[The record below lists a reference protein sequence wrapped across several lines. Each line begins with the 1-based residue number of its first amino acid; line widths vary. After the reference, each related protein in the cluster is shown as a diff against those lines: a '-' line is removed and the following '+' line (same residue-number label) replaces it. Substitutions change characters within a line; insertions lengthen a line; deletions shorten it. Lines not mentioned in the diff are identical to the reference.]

1 MIIVCVDDD
10 EGMLATVA
18 SILKSDQATI
28 RTTTSAAQAL
38 EWIAAEQIAVLVSD
52 YDMPEM
58 TGAQLAGYAKVIQ
71 PTTVRIL
78 LTAMDGAQAAVEGI
92 NHGEIFRYL
101 SKPVD
106 PRSLRVVVA
115 AATAKHRELVL
126 GTLSQAHDRVRDQV
140 LQAIELEYPGITR
153 FELDQDGFYKV
164 YDDPLFAAVTLGASP
179 VLRDLLA

>member
-1 MIIVCVDDD
+1 MIIICVDDD

-18 SILKSDQATI
+18 HILKGEQATI

-38 EWIAAEQIAVLVSD
+38 DWITAEQIAVLVSD
-52 YDMPEM
+52 YNMPEM

-71 PTTVRIL
+71 PSTVRIL

-106 PRSLRVVVA
+106 PRSLRVVMA
-115 AATAKHRELVL
+115 AAIAKHRELL
-126 GTLSQAHDRVRDQV
+126 MGTSTKEHDRVRDQV
-140 LQAIELEYPGITR
+140 LQAIELEYPGLTR
-153 FELDQDGFYKV
+153 FDLDQDGFYKV
-164 YDDPLFAAVTLGASP
+164 YEDPLFAAVTLGASP
-179 VLRDLLA
+179 VLRDLLG